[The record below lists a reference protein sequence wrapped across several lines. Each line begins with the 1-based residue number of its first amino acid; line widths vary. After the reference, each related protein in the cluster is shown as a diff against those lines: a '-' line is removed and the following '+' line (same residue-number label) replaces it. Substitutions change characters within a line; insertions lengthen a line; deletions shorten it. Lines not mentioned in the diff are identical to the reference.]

1 MISLQSITKS
11 FGKFQALAGVDL
23 EVPAGTVQGLLGP
36 NGAGKTTTVRVL
48 TTLLEPDGGD
58 AFIAGHNV
66 RTEGDAA
73 RRNLGVSGQYAA
85 VDDKLTG
92 LENLTLVGQLYGMR
106 RKAAKARAH
115 ELLEHFRLDGVPKGQ
130 RAGSYSGGMR
140 RRLDLAGA
148 LVARPPVVILDEP
161 TTGLDPRG
169 RRDTWDAISALADDG
184 TAVLLTTQYLEEAD
198 ELADSIAVIDGG
210 RIVAEGTPATLK
222 AQAGGARLDMSFE
235 RPGTVPAARAALSSI
250 GLEVTADDSALRLS
264 ATAPGRQESLRA
276 ALAALREAEIEV
288 IEASLRQPTL
298 DDVFLQITQKPAGV
312 RSGQDSAEDPAEA
325 SAETPEED
333 PIPGHAATR
342 EEVRS

>member
-1 MISLQSITKS
+1 MISLRSITKS
-11 FGKFQALAGVDL
+11 FGTFQALAGVDL

-48 TTLLEPDGGD
+48 TTLLEPDGGE
-58 AFIAGHNV
+58 AFIAGHNT
-66 RTEGDAA
+66 RTDGHAA

-92 LENLTLVGQLYGMR
+92 LENLTLVAQLYGMR
-106 RKAAKARAH
+106 RRAAKARSQ

-148 LVARPPVVILDEP
+148 LVARPPVIILDEP

-210 RIVAEGTPATLK
+210 RIVAEGTPAALK
-222 AQAGGARLDMSFE
+222 TQAGGARIDVTFE
-235 RPGTVPAARAALSSI
+235 HAGAIPAARAELSAL
-250 GLEVTADDSALRLS
+250 GLEVTADDSSLRLS
-264 ATAPGRQESLRA
+264 ATAPDRQGSLA
-276 ALAALREAEIEV
+276 ACLAALREAEIEI

-298 DDVFLQITQKPAGV
+298 DDVFLQITQEP
-312 RSGQDSAEDPAEA
+312 SGARAAEDL
-325 SAETPEED
+325 T
-333 PIPGHAATR
+333 G
-342 EEVRS
+342 EVGARQEVGS

>member
-11 FGKFQALAGVDL
+11 FGTFQALDGVNL

-58 AFIAGHNV
+58 ASIAGHSV
-66 RTEGDAA
+66 RTQGDAA
-73 RRNLGVSGQYAA
+73 RRSLGVSGQYAA

-106 RKAAKARAH
+106 RRAAKARAQ
-115 ELLEHFRLDGVPKGQ
+115 ELLEHFRLDGVPMGQ

-169 RRDTWDAISALADDG
+169 RRDTWDAISALAEDG

-210 RIVAEGTPATLK
+210 RIVAEGTPAALK
-222 AQAGGARLDMSFE
+222 AQAGGSHIDLAFE
-235 RPGTVPAARAALSSI
+235 LSDAVPAARAALSRI
-250 GLEVTADDSALRLS
+250 GLEVTADDLSLRLS
-264 ATAPGRQESLRA
+264 ATAPRRQESLQA
-276 ALAALREAEIEV
+276 ALNALAEAQIEV
-288 IEASLRQPTL
+288 VEASLRQPTL
-298 DDVFLQITQKPAGV
+298 DDVFLKITQRPAGV
-312 RSGQDSAEDPAEA
+312 RAVEGSATGPSTQHFDAPA
-325 SAETPEED
+325 
-333 PIPGHAATR
+333 R
-342 EEVRS
+342 EEARP

>member
-1 MISLQSITKS
+1 MISLRSITKS
-11 FGKFQALAGVDL
+11 FGTFQALDGVNL

-58 AFIAGHNV
+58 ASIAGHSV
-66 RTEGDAA
+66 RTQGDAA
-73 RRNLGVSGQYAA
+73 RRSLGVSGQYAA

-106 RKAAKARAH
+106 RRAAKARAQ
-115 ELLEHFRLDGVPKGQ
+115 ELLEHFRLDGVPMGQ

-169 RRDTWDAISALADDG
+169 RRDTWDAISALAEDG

-210 RIVAEGTPATLK
+210 RIVAEGTPAALK
-222 AQAGGARLDMSFE
+222 AQAGGSHIDLAFE
-235 RPGTVPAARAALSSI
+235 LSGAVPAARAALSSI
-250 GLEVTADDSALRLS
+250 GLEVTADDQSLRLS
-264 ATAPGRQESLRA
+264 ATAPRRQESLQA
-276 ALAALREAEIEV
+276 ALNALAEAQIEV
-288 IEASLRQPTL
+288 VEASLRQPTL
-298 DDVFLQITQKPAGV
+298 DDVFLKITQRPAGV
-312 RSGQDSAEDPAEA
+312 RGVEDSATGPSTQPFD
-325 SAETPEED
+325 
-333 PIPGHAATR
+333 AAAR
-342 EEVRS
+342 EEARP